1 MTAEAPAGE
10 GFRYVWRDCMFIA
23 MLPDCRLIDGMVSAF
38 AAGKVQAAEA
48 GEQTAAGGA
57 PAFGTG

>member
-1 MTAEAPAGE
+1 
-10 GFRYVWRDCMFIA
+10 MFIA